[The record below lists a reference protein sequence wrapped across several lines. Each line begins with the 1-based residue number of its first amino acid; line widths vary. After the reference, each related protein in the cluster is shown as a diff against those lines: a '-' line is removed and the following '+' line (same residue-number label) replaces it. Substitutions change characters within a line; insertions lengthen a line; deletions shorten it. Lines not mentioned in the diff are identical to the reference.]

1 MSKKIKV
8 KPGKSQ
14 SMVGFFI
21 GIIFCAIGLFVVIP
35 TFGAFG
41 VLWSVMALIIT
52 VTNGIN
58 AFSDK
63 GIATHSIEI
72 EDIEDTDKFSQ
83 EKESME
89 SRLEKLKG
97 LYEKNLIT
105 EEEYEKK
112 KKELLQEL

>member
-1 MSKKIKV
+1 
-8 KPGKSQ
+8 
-14 SMVGFFI
+14 MVGFFI
-21 GIIFCAIGLFVVIP
+21 GIIFCTIGLFVVIP

-41 VLWSVMALIIT
+41 VLWSVMALIAT

-72 EDIEDTDKFSQ
+72 EDTDKLSQ
-83 EKESME
+83 EKESIK

-97 LYEKNLIT
+97 LYEQNLIT